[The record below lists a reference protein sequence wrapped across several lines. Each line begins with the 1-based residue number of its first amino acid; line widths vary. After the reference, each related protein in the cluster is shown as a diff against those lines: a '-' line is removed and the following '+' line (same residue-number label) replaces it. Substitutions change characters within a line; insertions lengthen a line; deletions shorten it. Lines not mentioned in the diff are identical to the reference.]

1 MHGRCN
7 AELPLLRRIAT
18 ADGEDQAT
26 ILGSPIPIPHDEPPP
41 NRRYVPCPRC
51 RELMTPMQFSRRSGV
66 IIDICR
72 SHGVWFD
79 RDELRRIIEFI
90 RAGGLDRARALDKE
104 ELARAKRELD
114 ALRDTT
120 AEERLASIASTGS
133 ILATL
138 LRD

>member
-1 MHGRCN
+1 
-7 AELPLLRRIAT
+7 
-18 ADGEDQAT
+18 
-26 ILGSPIPIPHDEPPP
+26 
-41 NRRYVPCPRC
+41 
-51 RELMTPMQFSRRSGV
+51 MTPMQFSRRSGV

-104 ELARAKRELD
+104 EPARAKRELD